1 MKAHNLSINTKT
13 KKYSIFIGSN
23 LISNINRIFTSQKL
37 SFSKILIV
45 VDKNVPIKFKK
56 KLISNLKTDLKKIH
70 VFNPSEKNKSQKT
83 VEIIQNI
90 LFKNRFNRDDCLIA
104 FGGGITGDVA
114 AYSASTYKRG
124 IKFVN
129 IPTTLLAQVD
139 SSVGGKT
146 GINNSYG
153 KNLIGSFYQPDAVVS
168 DISLLK
174 SLNTREI
181 ICGYAEILKSSLLDS

>member
-1 MKAHNLSINTKT
+1 MKVRNLSINTKT

-56 KLISNLKTDLKKIH
+56 KLISNLKTELKKIH

-124 IKFVN
+124 IKFFRCRTRLN
-129 IPTTLLAQVD
+129 FRKFFD
-139 SSVGGKT
+139 SK
-146 GINNSYG
+146 
-153 KNLIGSFYQPDAVVS
+153 KR
-168 DISLLK
+168 K
-174 SLNTREI
+174 K
-181 ICGYAEILKSSLLDS
+181 CILG

>member
-1 MKAHNLSINTKT
+1 MKVHNLSINTKT

-45 VDKNVPIKFKK
+45 VDKNIPIKFRK

-70 VFNPSEKNKSQKT
+70 VFHPSEKNKSQKT

-104 FGGGITGDVA
+104 FGRRYHREMLLHILQAHIKEVLNLL
-114 AYSASTYKRG
+114 TY
-124 IKFVN
+124 
-129 IPTTLLAQVD
+129 PQLCW
-139 SSVGGKT
+139 
-146 GINNSYG
+146 
-153 KNLIGSFYQPDAVVS
+153 
-168 DISLLK
+168 LK
-174 SLNTREI
+174 
-181 ICGYAEILKSSLLDS
+181 